1 MDMSGP
7 VAIFLF
13 FLLLLVDMF
22 FYGFDAAIDNLNEK
36 EILHKAEEEKDRRS
50 MRLSEMI
57 SRPGIYINTVQL
69 VITLIN
75 ILMGAFYLNI
85 WLQTIDKGLHVIN
98 VGGMSLENV
107 PTGVL
112 SGIATVLSFIA
123 MIYILLTFGVLIP
136 RKMASRQPEKWA
148 YACIDPIYIIT
159 RLLAPLTGLVNLT
172 AKGILFL
179 FGVRNNTDENDV
191 TEEEI
196 INMVQEGHEQGVIQA
211 SEAEMISNIFEYGD
225 KEAQDI
231 MTHRGSIVAIDGETK
246 LKDAIASMLG
256 GKNSRYPVYEENIDH
271 IIGILHLKDAM
282 RFHISDDK
290 LDLPIAKLDGLLREP
305 YFVPQTKNIDEL
317 FKEMQSQKLQMAI
330 VVDEYGQTDGLIAME
345 DILEEIV
352 GDILDEYD
360 EDEITIRTQ
369 KDNSLIID
377 GLAYLEDVEEELDA
391 DFGDTEFET
400 LNGYLTNILGHIPTD
415 KDVDTSIKAIGYCFT
430 ILSIGNK
437 TIGKVKVER
446 DNNVAV

>member
-1 MDMSGP
+1 MQ
-7 VAIFLF
+7 
-13 FLLLLVDMF
+13 
-22 FYGFDAAIDNLNEK
+22 
-36 EILHKAEEEKDRRS
+36 
-50 MRLSEMI
+50 
-57 SRPGIYINTVQL
+57 T
-69 VITLIN
+69 N
-75 ILMGAFYLNI
+75 ILDWLEATSARCPDAPAVGDDQTDCTWAQLADTARRAGSFLASRTMPRRPVAFYLEKSVSAFAAMLGTVYAGCCYSVLDTRQPAART
-85 WLQTIDKGLHVIN
+85 LQVLDTLTPALLVTDEAHAAAAAALGYSGQIIRLDDLLAAPADAALLAARRRQAVDVDPLYIN
-98 VGGMSLENV
+98 FTSGS
-107 PTGVL
+107 TGVPKGVTVSHRSVL
-112 SGIATVLSFIA
+112 DFIPQFAEIFGITQNDILGNQAPFDFDVSVKDLYSAFKTGATL
-123 MIYILLTFGVLIP
+123 VLIP

-305 YFVPQTKNIDEL
+305 YFVPQS
-317 FKEMQSQKLQMAI
+317 MMR
-330 VVDEYGQTDGLIAME
+330 
-345 DILEEIV
+345 
-352 GDILDEYD
+352 
-360 EDEITIRTQ
+360 IR
-369 KDNSLIID
+369 N
-377 GLAYLEDVEEELDA
+377 
-391 DFGDTEFET
+391 
-400 LNGYLTNILGHIPTD
+400 
-415 KDVDTSIKAIGYCFT
+415 TSRTVARANMSWKAR
-430 ILSIGNK
+430 L
-437 TIGKVKVER
+437 R
-446 DNNVAV
+446 

>member
-172 AKGILFL
+172 AKGILF
-179 FGVRNNTDENDV
+179 FGCLCSFQDNLTHQFHRIHINT
-191 TEEEI
+191 
-196 INMVQEGHEQGVIQA
+196 
-211 SEAEMISNIFEYGD
+211 S
-225 KEAQDI
+225 
-231 MTHRGSIVAIDGETK
+231 
-246 LKDAIASMLG
+246 LG
-256 GKNSRYPVYEENIDH
+256 R
-271 IIGILHLKDAM
+271 
-282 RFHISDDK
+282 
-290 LDLPIAKLDGLLREP
+290 
-305 YFVPQTKNIDEL
+305 
-317 FKEMQSQKLQMAI
+317 
-330 VVDEYGQTDGLIAME
+330 
-345 DILEEIV
+345 
-352 GDILDEYD
+352 
-360 EDEITIRTQ
+360 
-369 KDNSLIID
+369 
-377 GLAYLEDVEEELDA
+377 
-391 DFGDTEFET
+391 
-400 LNGYLTNILGHIPTD
+400 TNIYRAADTFCYCQSLWNGTD
-415 KDVDTSIKAIGYCFT
+415 QKFFCRSHPLADKG
-430 ILSIGNK
+430 
-437 TIGKVKVER
+437 
-446 DNNVAV
+446 

>member
-211 SEAEMISNIFEYGD
+211 SEAEMISNIFEYG
-225 KEAQDI
+225 
-231 MTHRGSIVAIDGETK
+231 
-246 LKDAIASMLG
+246 L
-256 GKNSRYPVYEENIDH
+256 
-271 IIGILHLKDAM
+271 
-282 RFHISDDK
+282 
-290 LDLPIAKLDGLLREP
+290 
-305 YFVPQTKNIDEL
+305 
-317 FKEMQSQKLQMAI
+317 
-330 VVDEYGQTDGLIAME
+330 
-345 DILEEIV
+345 
-352 GDILDEYD
+352 
-360 EDEITIRTQ
+360 
-369 KDNSLIID
+369 SLI
-377 GLAYLEDVEEELDA
+377 
-391 DFGDTEFET
+391 
-400 LNGYLTNILGHIPTD
+400 HI
-415 KDVDTSIKAIGYCFT
+415 
-430 ILSIGNK
+430 
-437 TIGKVKVER
+437 
-446 DNNVAV
+446 